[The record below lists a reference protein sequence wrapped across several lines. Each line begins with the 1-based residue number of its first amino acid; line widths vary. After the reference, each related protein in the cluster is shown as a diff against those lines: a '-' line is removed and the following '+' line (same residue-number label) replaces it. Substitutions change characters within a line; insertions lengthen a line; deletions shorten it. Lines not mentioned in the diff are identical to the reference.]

1 MLKKYK
7 NIASGKIYKDH
18 NHSLQARENPEPI
31 FDVSECALKHVPSG
45 IYSLCKVFRKKVL
58 WMHNNKLTSLSGG
71 GALSDLSLLVILDI
85 HGNEFTHLPSD
96 IMCLAS
102 LKVYIISIFNY

>member
-1 MLKKYK
+1 
-7 NIASGKIYKDH
+7 
-18 NHSLQARENPEPI
+18 
-31 FDVSECALKHVPSG
+31 
-45 IYSLCKVFRKKVL
+45 
-58 WMHNNKLTSLSGG
+58 MHNNKLTSLSGG

-102 LKVYIISIFNY
+102 LKVYIISIFNYWNMSYELNLFEIQKKKKIIF

>member
-1 MLKKYK
+1 
-7 NIASGKIYKDH
+7 
-18 NHSLQARENPEPI
+18 
-31 FDVSECALKHVPSG
+31 
-45 IYSLCKVFRKKVL
+45 
-58 WMHNNKLTSLSGG
+58 MHNNKLTSLSGG

-102 LKVYIISIFNY
+102 LKVYIISIFNYWNMSYELNLFEIQKKKKLFFNHIIYFRNFIYKTTIYENCQMK

>member
-1 MLKKYK
+1 MY
-7 NIASGKIYKDH
+7 
-18 NHSLQARENPEPI
+18 
-31 FDVSECALKHVPSG
+31 
-45 IYSLCKVFRKKVL
+45 
-58 WMHNNKLTSLSGG
+58 NNKLTSLSGG

-102 LKVYIISIFNY
+102 LKVYVIDIKSI